1 MRQNGR
7 RNTKL
12 GVFPALHINPRRGQQ
27 QLARVDK
34 ILLPGIAFKPVPFR
48 PRLKTEETQLAG
60 NRLGRMILPRTPGH
74 HRRNKRLDH
83 FAVGDN
89 RLARLNAERDALCPE
104 STPALPFVD
113 LGVHVQGSKQ
123 RVKRTG

>member
-12 GVFPALHINPRRGQQ
+12 GVFPTLCVNPRCGQQ

-34 ILLPGIAFKPVPFR
+34 ILLFGIAFKPVPFR
-48 PRLKTEETQLAG
+48 PRLKAEETQLAG
-60 NRLGRMILPRTPGH
+60 DSLGGMILPRTPGH
-74 HRRNKRLDH
+74 HWRDKRLNH

-89 RLARLNAERDALCPE
+89 RLTRFNAQRDTLRPE
-104 STPALPFVD
+104 PTSALPFVD
-113 LGVHVQGSKQ
+113 LGVNVQRRKQ